1 MIVVALDG
9 PSGAGKSS
17 TSKGIAIRAG
27 WNYLDTGALY
37 RAVALVALEIKSDEA
52 KDILAYLSLNRIS
65 FSADP
70 KKPEIFLG
78 ERNVSEEIRTLNVTN
93 KVSLIAA
100 DPAIRSEL
108 LMLQRSSIE

>member
-37 RAVALVALEIKSDEA
+37 RAAALVALEIGSDKSA
-52 KDILAYLSLNRIS
+52 DILTQLRLNRIN

-70 KKPEIFLG
+70 KSPKMPLTCHI
-78 ERNVSEEIRTLNVTN
+78 ERDAFSKCTGM
-93 KVSLIAA
+93 SF
-100 DPAIRSEL
+100 
-108 LMLQRSSIE
+108 